1 LGSCA
6 AVVAVVVSVQA
17 ANPQILTVLFVQQ
30 ADVAADVTDSGES
43 LFPVV
48 PPGYVTEEEAE
59 AIFAS
64 LDVDNSGTINFTK
77 FVAGCLG
84 RRHINEKTVQ
94 TAFDRLDVRH
104 TGAIELQVSS
114 TLS

>member
-1 LGSCA
+1 VFA
-6 AVVAVVVSVQA
+6 
-17 ANPQILTVLFVQQ
+17 QQ
-30 ADVAADVTDSGES
+30 ADMAADVTDSGES

-114 TLS
+114 SLSYTHCCSTHFLQCSLR